1 MIYMIN
7 NYEKAKDVLKKYN
20 QEHLLNFY
28 DELNDEEKN
37 LLVTQILNINFEQIL
52 NLYASS
58 KIPKVIPQDL
68 ITPLPYVIK
77 KSLSSKESVYYVQI
91 GNNIISQGKLALV
104 TLAGGQGTRL
114 GYKGPKG
121 TYELDLTPRKSLFE
135 ILCDNLKNVY
145 NQFGIYTK
153 WYIMTSIYNDADTKK
168 YFEEKNYFGYPKE
181 HIKFF
186 KQSQLPIID
195 VSGKLVLEKLY
206 KIKEASNGNGDIF
219 PSIKRNNIL
228 DDMKKNNIEWISFSG
243 IDNVLLDVIDPLF
256 LGLTIDSKNTV
267 SSKTLFKTDIN
278 DKDWVFVKENGVPAI
293 IDCNYLSDEM
303 KSMKDE
309 NGKDLYRE
317 TNILAHLFHISALEK
332 ACETNL
338 PYHRAY
344 KKNTFINEEGM
355 IQVPDGPNIFK
366 FETFIFD
373 AFSMFDD
380 ILLLRVEAEDEFAPI
395 KDFNGKH
402 NPEVAKD
409 LYEKKFNIQKN

>member
-1 MIYMIN
+1 MVKK
-7 NYEKAKDVLKKYN
+7 YEKAKDVLKKYN

-28 DELNDEEKN
+28 DELNDEEKD
-37 LLVTQILNINFEQIL
+37 LLTTQILNINFEQIL
-52 NLYASS
+52 QLYASS
-58 KIPKVIPQDL
+58 KIPKVISYDS
-68 ITPLPYVIK
+68 IEPLPYVIK
-77 KSLSSKESVYYVQI
+77 KSLSTKESAYYEQI
-91 GNNIISQGKLALV
+91 GNNVISQGKLALV

-121 TYELDLTPRKSLFE
+121 TYELDLKPKKSLFE

-145 NQFGIYTK
+145 NQFGIFTK

-219 PSIKRNNIL
+219 PSMKKNNIL
-228 DDMKKNNIEWISFSG
+228 DDMKSNNIEWISFSG
-243 IDNVLLDVIDPLF
+243 IDNVLLEVIDPLF
-256 LGLTIDSKNTV
+256 LGLTINSKNIV
-267 SSKTLFKTDIN
+267 ASKTLFKNDVN
-278 DKDWVFVKENGVPAI
+278 DKDWIFAREKGVPSI

-303 KSMKDE
+303 KIKKDE

-332 ACETNL
+332 ACESSL

-373 AFSMFDD
+373 AFSIFND

-409 LYEKKFNIQKN
+409 RYKKKFNIK

>member
-1 MIYMIN
+1 MIYMVK

-28 DELNDEEKN
+28 DELNNEEKN
-37 LLVTQILNINFEQIL
+37 LLTTQILNIDFQQII
-52 NLYASS
+52 NLYESS
-58 KIPKVIPQDL
+58 KIEKVISQDS
-68 ITPLPYVIK
+68 IKPLPYIIK
-77 KSLSSKESVYYVQI
+77 KSLSTKEISYYEQI
-91 GNNIISQGKLALV
+91 GNNIISQKKLALV

-121 TYELDLTPRKSLFE
+121 TYELDLEPKKSLFE

-243 IDNVLLDVIDPLF
+243 IDNVILDVIDPLF
-256 LGLTIDSKNTV
+256 LGLTIDSKNIV
-267 SSKTLFKTDIN
+267 ASKTLFKTDVN
-278 DKDWVFVKENGVPAI
+278 DKDWVFARKEGAPSI
-293 IDCNYLSDEM
+293 IDCNHLSDEM
-303 KSMKDE
+303 KSLKDE

-317 TNILAHLFHISALEK
+317 INILAHLFHISALEK

-380 ILLLRVEAEDEFAPI
+380 ILLLRVEAEDEFSPI

-402 NPEVAKD
+402 NPEIAKD
-409 LYEKKFNIQKN
+409 RYKKKFNITI

>member
-1 MIYMIN
+1 MVK

-28 DELNDEEKN
+28 DELTDEEKN
-37 LLVTQILNINFEQIL
+37 LLTTQILNIDFKQIL
-52 NLYASS
+52 DLYESS
-58 KIPKVIPQDL
+58 KIHKVISQDS
-68 ITPLPYVIK
+68 IEPLPYTIK
-77 KSLSSKESVYYVQI
+77 KSLSTKESAYYEQI

-121 TYELDLTPRKSLFE
+121 TYELDLKPKKSLFE
-135 ILCDNLKNVY
+135 ILCDNLKNIY
-145 NQFGIYTK
+145 TKFGIYTK
-153 WYIMTSIYNDADTKK
+153 WYIMTSIYNDDDTKK

-206 KIKEASNGNGDIF
+206 KVKEASNGNGDIF
-219 PSIKRNNIL
+219 PSMKKNNIL
-228 DDMKKNNIEWISFSG
+228 DDMKKHNIEWISFSG
-243 IDNVLLDVIDPLF
+243 VDNVLLDVIDPLF
-256 LGLTIDSKNTV
+256 LGLTIDSQNV
-267 SSKTLFKTDIN
+267 VASKTLFKTDVN
-278 DKDWVFVKENGVPAI
+278 DKDWIFVKENKVPSI
-293 IDCNYLSDEM
+293 IDCTYLSDEM
-303 KSMKDE
+303 KTMKDN
-309 NGKDLYRE
+309 NGKYLYRE
-317 TNILAHLFHISALEK
+317 INILAHLFNISALEK
-332 ACETNL
+332 ACEANL

-380 ILLLRVEAEDEFAPI
+380 ILLLRVEAEDEFSPI

-402 NPEVAKD
+402 NPEIAKD
-409 LYEKKFNIQKN
+409 RYKKKFNIN